1 MQKIYF
7 VPIFTKQIIATP
19 RIKYLITKY
28 SNWENLGWFF
38 KPNNMK
44 LYTELDTITNRL
56 MSNIIQKED
65 EFIKNQLK
73 LVNPQIKGEITKGKL
88 RWRGI
93 KLIETN
99 DINATTKWIEQRGKQ
114 IGERLQYNYQIN
126 ISNT

>member
-1 MQKIYF
+1 
-7 VPIFTKQIIATP
+7 
-19 RIKYLITKY
+19 
-28 SNWENLGWFF
+28 
-38 KPNNMK
+38 MK
-44 LYTELDTITNRL
+44 LYTELDIITSKI

-93 KLIETN
+93 KLIEIN
-99 DINATTKWIEQRGKQ
+99 DINGTTKWIEQRGKQ

-126 ISNT
+126 IANT

>member
-1 MQKIYF
+1 M
-7 VPIFTKQIIATP
+7 
-19 RIKYLITKY
+19 
-28 SNWENLGWFF
+28 GGFF
-38 KPNNMK
+38 KTNNMK
-44 LYTELDTITNRL
+44 LYTELDIITSKI

-93 KLIETN
+93 KLIEIN
-99 DINATTKWIEQRGKQ
+99 DINGTTKWIEQRGKQ

-126 ISNT
+126 IANT